1 MGRRPCRG
9 PVARAAPTSIS
20 QSLVESSSYSKG
32 LCYKN
37 AKPDLPIATGRMAS
51 LEEMPNVPIRGSS

>member
-32 LCYKN
+32 PCYKN
-37 AKPDLPIATGRMAS
+37 ATPELPTATGRMAS
-51 LEEMPNVPIRGSS
+51 LEEMPNVPTRGFS